1 MRVRCPVLVG
11 RATELAVFTAALEA
25 VRRGEG
31 RAVFVS
37 GEAGVGK
44 SRLVREVVAAAGRH
58 HGGRRPVRRG

>member
-11 RATELAVFTAALEA
+11 RADELAVCTGVLSA

-31 RAVFVS
+31 RAVLVA

-44 SRLVREVVAAAGRH
+44 SRLVREVAATARDTTD
-58 HGGRRPVRRG
+58 RKSVV